1 MATVSSINI
10 AKGEIFTT
18 AHLASII
25 RCNEGYGVVTGC
37 DVHEQSPAAMGV
49 TIDSG
54 AVLYGGNYVSVAGGN
69 ITIDAA
75 DSTYPRFDV
84 VYVNASGSIQV
95 AKGTAAE
102 ILPTGETVYKKM
114 HQPAPPS
121 SIPAGVILAR
131 IYVPPGATSI
141 TNSYIDDIAMYSKD
155 VPLGVLTARGDIP
168 YRGVNMWTKLAKGT
182 TGQVLM
188 QGADDP
194 YWGLPKLDA
203 LSAPDDTTTLNVSST
218 AHGLCPKHPNDKY
231 KLLRGDG
238 SWSTPPLWATIPGTP
253 TRISNTQFSITDTG
267 NANKYDVAF
276 GRGTLLHWYESSTYK
291 TAIVTSAT
299 YSSNAVTITIAG
311 DALGTSFT
319 SMRFSL
325 VPPMQINLPIT
336 GWVYNGT
343 DVSDVYFAPCNL
355 YKIMIDVRAAVTG
368 SGTGSIV
375 FDVND
380 DGTSIITT
388 KPSIS
393 AGSTS
398 SLNNVCDS
406 PTTAI
411 TAGSAVTVDVD
422 STPSG
427 YYSPFQDVVLTLY
440 VYPES
445 WRYIP

>member
-1 MATVSSINI
+1 
-10 AKGEIFTT
+10 
-18 AHLASII
+18 
-25 RCNEGYGVVTGC
+25 
-37 DVHEQSPAAMGV
+37 
-49 TIDSG
+49 
-54 AVLYGGNYVSVAGGN
+54 
-69 ITIDAA
+69 
-75 DSTYPRFDV
+75 
-84 VYVNASGSIQV
+84 
-95 AKGTAAE
+95 
-102 ILPTGETVYKKM
+102 
-114 HQPAPPS
+114 
-121 SIPAGVILAR
+121 
-131 IYVPPGATSI
+131 
-141 TNSYIDDIAMYSKD
+141 
-155 VPLGVLTARGDIP
+155 
-168 YRGVNMWTKLAKGT
+168 
-182 TGQVLM
+182 
-188 QGADDP
+188 
-194 YWGLPKLDA
+194 
-203 LSAPDDTTTLNVSST
+203 
-218 AHGLCPKHPNDKY
+218 
-231 KLLRGDG
+231 
-238 SWSTPPLWATIPGTP
+238 
-253 TRISNTQFSITDTG
+253 
-267 NANKYDVAF
+267 
-276 GRGTLLHWYESSTYK
+276 
-291 TAIVTSAT
+291 
-299 YSSNAVTITIAG
+299 
-311 DALGTSFT
+311 
-319 SMRFSL
+319 